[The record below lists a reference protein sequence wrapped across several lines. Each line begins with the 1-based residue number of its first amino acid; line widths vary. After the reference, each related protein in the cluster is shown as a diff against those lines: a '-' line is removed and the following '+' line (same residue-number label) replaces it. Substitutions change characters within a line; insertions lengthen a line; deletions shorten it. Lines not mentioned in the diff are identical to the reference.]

1 MHETAFSKLKRKTA
15 EIVFPSRC
23 PFCKAVISGD
33 KLFCDTCT
41 KALPQIAYSRFAAGG
56 IPCSAA
62 LPYFEE
68 YAGAMKRY
76 KFGKKSDYARAFA
89 FLTVRAAR
97 LKFGDQHFDAVACVP
112 MSERAKRKRHFEHA
126 EILAKKCAELLDLP
140 YIEAL
145 EKHKENKPQHTLR
158 RSERERNV
166 KGVYRIKDKSL
177 CRGKSILLID
187 DIITTGNTL
196 GECVRVLKRGGC
208 KCVCCAVTCTTIV

>member
-33 KLFCDTCT
+33 KLICDTCT
-41 KALPQIAYSRFAAGG
+41 KALPQIAYFRFAAGG

-126 EILAKKCAELLDLP
+126 EILAKKCAELLDVP

-145 EKHKENKPQHTLR
+145 EKHKEVILVSRGRGFFLGDACSFCIRTQRADIHIFAWDGR
-158 RSERERNV
+158 ADA
-166 KGVYRIKDKSL
+166 GMRI
-177 CRGKSILLID
+177 
-187 DIITTGNTL
+187 
-196 GECVRVLKRGGC
+196 
-208 KCVCCAVTCTTIV
+208 AHF